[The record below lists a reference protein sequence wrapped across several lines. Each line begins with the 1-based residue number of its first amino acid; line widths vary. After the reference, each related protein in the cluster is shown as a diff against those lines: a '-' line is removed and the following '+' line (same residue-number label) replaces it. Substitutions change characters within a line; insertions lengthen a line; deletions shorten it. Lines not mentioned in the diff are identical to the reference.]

1 MAQTAVD
8 RMDEYLGM
16 KDGPERDFK
25 QSLKDRR
32 DESIGA
38 TESSLVDRL
47 FKSVQ
52 EAFSPGS
59 ESGRTMSDRDRALIG
74 RTMSDRDLRTLSD
87 QDLSG

>member
-16 KDGPERDFK
+16 KDGPERNFS
-25 QSLKDRR
+25 QTLQDRR

-52 EAFSPGS
+52 EAFSPETAS
-59 ESGRTMSDRDRALIG
+59 
-74 RTMSDRDLRTLSD
+74 LSD
-87 QDLSG
+87 LKNLEKESKNIFESLF